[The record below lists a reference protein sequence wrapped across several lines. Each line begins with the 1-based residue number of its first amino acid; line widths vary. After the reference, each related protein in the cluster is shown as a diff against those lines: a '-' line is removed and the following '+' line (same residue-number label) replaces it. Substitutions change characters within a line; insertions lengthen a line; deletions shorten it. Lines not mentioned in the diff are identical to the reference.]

1 MATKK
6 KAAKKKAATASGL
19 SAALVFKK
27 EWIFDPPPP
36 FLRLDKAAITKIN
49 QLKTDF
55 VKRVNEVIKGG

>member
-6 KAAKKKAATASGL
+6 KAAKKKAATALNPS
-19 SAALVFKK
+19 LVFKK

-36 FLRLDKAAITKIN
+36 FLRLDKAALARIN

-55 VKRVNEVIKGG
+55 VKQVNAVIKQQG

>member
-6 KAAKKKAATASGL
+6 KAAKKKGATQL
-19 SAALVFKK
+19 SAALVFKR

-36 FLRLDKAAITKIN
+36 FLRLDKAALVKIN

-55 VKRVNEVIKGG
+55 VKRVNEVIKQGQH

>member
-6 KAAKKKAATASGL
+6 KAAKKKSSAAL
-19 SAALVFKK
+19 SSALVFKK

-36 FLRLDKAAITKIN
+36 FLRLDKAALVKIN

-55 VKRVNEVIKGG
+55 VKRVNEVIRGG